1 MITLQD
7 LTRQYVKL
15 YECVRKYIWPFKT
28 VEDLAEL
35 EIAVYN
41 RFPDIEEVRVKF
53 EKFYRDIQLECK
65 EDEELNKEVEAF
77 RKVLDS
83 DDIMYSKIL
92 KVNEVYDYEDSE
104 IEDRS

>member
-7 LTRQYVKL
+7 LTREYVKL
-15 YECVRKYIWPFKT
+15 YECVRRYIWPYDT

-35 EIAVYN
+35 EIAIYN
-41 RFPDIEEVRVKF
+41 RFPNIEDVRKKF
-53 EKFYRDIQLECK
+53 ETFYRDIQLECK
-65 EDEELNKEVEAF
+65 ADKELQGQVDAF

-83 DDIMYSKIL
+83 EDIVYSKL
-92 KVNEVYDYEDSE
+92 YKVEEVYDYEDSE